1 MKLLCRL
8 WQLGWVT
15 TAAEINNSGCG
26 QCASDFP
33 ADADCRTGHY
43 CTSLFRRM
51 MLFKSWSIFA
61 VGAHSPSPDFHPKI
75 DIDSFWANQKY
86 E

>member
-1 MKLLCRL
+1 MPIAAP
-8 WQLGWVT
+8 VT
-15 TAAEINNSGCG
+15 TA
-26 QCASDFP
+26 
-33 ADADCRTGHY
+33 
-43 CTSLFRRM
+43 TSLFRRM